1 VKEGIAVKCE
11 VCGHSVKRH
20 NREARCSVCKKKC
33 YSVVA
38 VELPAHFYEALEHI
52 AKEFKVSI
60 MELTNIVL
68 EVEYYCDRVLAL
80 PATKI
85 DAVIGE
91 AVKKGDMLAVEAVMR
106 EVTEEEKGKITQLFT
121 LLLEK
126 DEFFEK
132 IMKTHRIPAPNYI
145 ALFHHILIVKAS
157 FLPGLVEALER
168 RVRSL
173 EGAQGN
179 L

>member
-1 VKEGIAVKCE
+1 M
-11 VCGHSVKRH
+11 KRH
-20 NREARCSVCKKKC
+20 NRARCSVCKKKC
-33 YSVVA
+33 YTVVA

-68 EVEYYCDRVLAL
+68 EVEYYCDRVLGL
-80 PATKI
+80 PATEI

-91 AVKKGDMLAVEAVMR
+91 AVKKGDISAVEAVMR
-106 EVTEEEKGKITQLFT
+106 TVTEEEKRRIEEALT

-126 DEFFEK
+126 DKFFKEHVK
-132 IMKTHRIPAPNYI
+132 LHKIPAPNYI
-145 ALFHHILIVKAS
+145 ALFHHILSIKAS

-173 EGAQGN
+173 S
-179 L
+179 

>member
-1 VKEGIAVKCE
+1 MKCE
-11 VCGHSVKRH
+11 VCGHSIKRH
-20 NREARCSVCKKKC
+20 NRARCSVCKKKC
-33 YSVVA
+33 YTVVA

-68 EVEYYCDRVLAL
+68 EVEYYCDRVLGL

-91 AVKKGDMLAVEAVMR
+91 AVKKGDISAVEAVMR
-106 EVTEEEKGKITQLFT
+106 EVTEEEKRRITEALT

-126 DEFFEK
+126 DNFFKEHVK
-132 IMKTHRIPAPNYI
+132 LHRIPAPNYI
-145 ALFHHILIVKAS
+145 ALFHHILSIKAS

-168 RVRSL
+168 RL
-173 EGAQGN
+173 ET
-179 L
+179 LK

>member
-1 VKEGIAVKCE
+1 MKCE
-11 VCGHSVKRH
+11 VCGHSIKRH
-20 NREARCSVCKKKC
+20 NRARCSVCKKKC
-33 YSVVA
+33 YTVVA

-68 EVEYYCDRVLAL
+68 EVEYYCDRVLGL

-85 DAVIGE
+85 DAMIGE
-91 AVKKGDMLAVEAVMR
+91 AVKKGDISAVEAVMR
-106 EVTEEEKGKITQLFT
+106 EVTEEEKRRIEEALT

-126 DEFFEK
+126 DKFFKEHVK
-132 IMKTHRIPAPNYI
+132 LHRIPAPNYI
-145 ALFHHILIVKAS
+145 ALFHHILSIKAS

-168 RVRSL
+168 RL
-173 EGAQGN
+173 ET
-179 L
+179 LK